1 MKTLTQNS
9 STSAGSR
16 WLHKV
21 AVVLSAMVLAAT
33 VQAAEV
39 ALLDQNYVLFNSDA
53 AQAATAELKQEFA
66 QEEQQVQTL
75 GQSIQQLQSRAR
87 TDADI
92 MTDAEMSELEAQLQQ
107 RARQREQLVRQLQQ
121 VQGERRSAFV
131 RQFQPLMAE
140 AIEAVV
146 EGREFDIILDKAA
159 VVYHR
164 NSLDLTDAVL
174 EQFNALY
181 QAQQ

>member
-1 MKTLTQNS
+1 
-9 STSAGSR
+9 
-16 WLHKV
+16 
-21 AVVLSAMVLAAT
+21 
-33 VQAAEV
+33 
-39 ALLDQNYVLFNSDA
+39 
-53 AQAATAELKQEFA
+53 
-66 QEEQQVQTL
+66 
-75 GQSIQQLQSRAR
+75 
-87 TDADI
+87 
-92 MTDAEMSELEAQLQQ
+92 LQQ

-140 AIEAVV
+140 AIEAAV